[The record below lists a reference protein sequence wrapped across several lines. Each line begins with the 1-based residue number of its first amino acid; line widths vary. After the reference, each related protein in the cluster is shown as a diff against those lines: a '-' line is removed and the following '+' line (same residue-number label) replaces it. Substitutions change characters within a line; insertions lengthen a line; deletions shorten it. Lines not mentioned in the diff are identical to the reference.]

1 MRTPAS
7 QSPATLVGQ
16 TVLEIRHA
24 LGWSQR
30 ELGRRSGVSQSTVC
44 AVERNHAPDLTFGTA
59 AKLLESMGARLRVH
73 VDAPFLAARPRQRDA
88 AHARMSAH
96 VTRRL
101 ERLGWQIHSEVE
113 IGGDRSRGWI
123 DVLAFHVASGLLLVI
138 ELKSEIHDLGAIDR
152 TLGWYE
158 REAWAAARRIGWR
171 PHRVN
176 GCLLL
181 LATAANDAAAR
192 ANRDYL
198 GRIAPVRARA
208 LTDLLA
214 DPFAGGPAG
223 RGLAMI
229 DPRSHSRTWLRATAI
244 DGRRSP
250 APYIDYADFMRST
263 LATPRPADRAG

>member
-1 MRTPAS
+1 MRTNAS
-7 QSPATLVGQ
+7 QPPATLVGLTIQ
-16 TVLEIRHA
+16 EIRHA

-30 ELGRRSGVSQSTVC
+30 ELSRRSGVSQPMVC
-44 AVERNHAPDLTFGTA
+44 AVERGHVSDLTFGTA
-59 AKLLESMGARLRVH
+59 ATLLEAMGARLRVH
-73 VDAPFLAARPRQRDA
+73 VDAPFLASPPRQRDA

-101 ERLGWQIHSEVE
+101 ERLGWQVRTEVE

-123 DVLAFHVASGLLLVI
+123 DVLAFHAASRLLLVI
-138 ELKSEIHDLGAIDR
+138 ELKSELHDLGAIDR

-158 REAWAAARRIGWR
+158 REAWAAARHIGWGPR
-171 PHRVN
+171 QSK

-181 LATAANDAAAR
+181 LATDANDAAAR

-208 LTDLLA
+208 LSDLVA
-214 DPFAGGPAG
+214 DPSAGGPAG

-229 DPRSHSRTWLRATAI
+229 DPRSRGRIWLRATAI

-250 APYIDYADFMRST
+250 APYLDYAGFMRST
-263 LATPRPADRAG
+263 LAMPRPSDRAG